1 MQTIHPTILAAEASF
16 PRRVQLRNQQEAILE
31 RIDHEVKF
39 GLPLVGKMRLTEQSL
54 PLEDQG
60 SYHLWTAS
68 GHFATDDSEH
78 ELDIAALINA
88 DMSLTP
94 LTEEARQ

>member
-1 MQTIHPTILAAEASF
+1 MQTIHPTILAAGASL
-16 PRRVQLRNQQEAILE
+16 PRRVQLRNQQEARLE

-39 GLPLVGKMRLTEQSL
+39 GLPLIGKIRLVHESL
-54 PLEDQG
+54 PLELQG
-60 SYHLWTAS
+60 SYHLWTGA

-78 ELDIAALINA
+78 ELDIVALINA

-94 LTEEARQ
+94 LTEEATA